1 MRIISK
7 NKDYYDYLVGYYGLD
22 NSMVY
27 IRNVEYNIT
36 PEILIYN
43 KNQLSQHTFSICN
56 RFYIVYELNKTFYHT
71 INELIEL
78 NEILAEQKIDRNF
91 LSNIWWAPT
100 RNVQAENKFH
110 NENGSSKINKVL
122 RQPVLMR
129 VRSSLGKVIYTEI
142 ENKTFYDSNKKQE
155 SYWGIP
161 LLYPF
166 GFATW
171 YPPEYMYQKIYE
183 FISWTKDNPEIPNK
197 QTDLEKLESHGF
209 DKKISFRHRKMKK

>member
-27 IRNVEYNIT
+27 VRNIEPNIT
-36 PEILIYN
+36 PELLIYN
-43 KNQLSQHTFSICN
+43 ENQLSQHTFSICN
-56 RFYIVYELNKTFYHT
+56 RFYTVYELNKTFYHT
-71 INELIEL
+71 IDELIEL
-78 NEILAEQKIDRNF
+78 DEILKERKIDKYFIKGNYF
-91 LSNIWWAPT
+91 PIQKSIEAKAKTKW
-100 RNVQAENKFH
+100 EG
-110 NENGSSKINKVL
+110 ENGKSLVNITT
-122 RQPVLMR
+122 RQPVLMK
-129 VRSSLGKVIYTEI
+129 VRSSLGEIIYTEYPKNAI
-142 ENKTFYDSNKKQE
+142 FYDSNKKQE

-209 DKKISFRHRKMKK
+209 DKKVSFRHRK